1 MGKRITVQKRGKGS
15 SVYKSPSHKHR
26 GEVKY
31 RSIDEKERTGVV
43 TGKVVDIMTDPGR
56 SAPVVRAEFEG
67 GEKRLLLGTEGVQ
80 LGDEVAYGSNAKIKR
95 GNTLPLSR
103 IPEGT
108 PISNIEKLPGDGGK
122 FIRASGSYGLVV
134 SHEGDKT
141 VVQMPSSELKTVHS
155 ACRATIGIVA
165 GGGRREKPIL
175 KAGKAWHMQ
184 RPRARYW
191 PIVRKVAMN
200 AVAHPHGGGSG
211 APGKPTSVSRN
222 TPPGRK
228 VGLIA
233 PRRTGKR

>member
-1 MGKRITVQKRGKGS
+1 MGKRLTVQKRGKGS
-15 SVYKSPSHKHR
+15 SVYKSPSHRHR
-26 GEVKY
+26 GEVKH
-31 RSIDEKERTGVV
+31 RGIDEKERAGVV
-43 TGKVVDIMTDPGR
+43 TGKVVDIMMDPGR
-56 SAPVVRAEFEG
+56 TAPVVRVRFEG

-80 LGDEVAYGSNAKIKR
+80 LGDEISYGASSKIKR
-95 GNTLPLSR
+95 GNTLPLSS

-108 PISNIEKLPGDGGK
+108 PISNVEKLQGDGGK

-141 VVQMPSSELKTVHS
+141 VIQMPSGVLKTVHS
-155 ACRATIGIVA
+155 ASRATLGIVA

-191 PIVRKVAMN
+191 PIVRGVAMN
-200 AVAHPHGGGSG
+200 AIAHPHGGGSG
-211 APGKPTSVSRN
+211 SPGKPTSVSRN

-233 PRRTGKR
+233 PRRTGRR